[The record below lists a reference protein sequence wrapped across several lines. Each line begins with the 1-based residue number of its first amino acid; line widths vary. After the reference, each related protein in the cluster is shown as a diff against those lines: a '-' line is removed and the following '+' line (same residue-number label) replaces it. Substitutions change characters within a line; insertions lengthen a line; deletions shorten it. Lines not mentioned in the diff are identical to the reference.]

1 VSYRITISI
10 AAAALCAACGSDK
23 ATAPV
28 AEKLCGAGGVVTLAI
43 NQAATIDCSAGTAVD
58 LAGGGAH
65 YLIVP
70 QFAASHVSDVGV
82 SYTIGAQNGSATADI
97 TPVSLSR
104 AEGVPN
110 AGDGEA
116 LARSIAPIA
125 RAGEQR
131 PGLRQAA
138 FDFAL
143 RRRARAAVAGGAWR
157 SSAGLVT
164 RPMAAVPALG
174 STRTFE
180 VVSSFDTKNPTYAAV
195 NAQLAYVGTNV
206 LVYVDAQSPTGGFT
220 PDQLIAFSKLFD
232 ETLYPLDIAAFGNP
246 SDIDGNGHVIML
258 LTPIVNAL
266 VTKADCKT
274 GGYVGGFFDGFDL
287 VSNSVNSNHGEVFY
301 GVVPDPD
308 STVSCAH
315 PVSELLDVVPATFL
329 HELQHLIS
337 FSQHVVVNGGD
348 AEEGWLDEGM
358 SLVAEELGAIHYEQK
373 YPPPSG
379 RSDPR
384 QLFPDSAEGYIIGQ
398 LQDSYTYL
406 LRTDTASTTLHSDA
420 DGGLAWRGGDWLLMR
435 WLGDQKGTAIYQQ
448 LEHNHTT
455 GIANIAAAAGESF
468 PGLFGDFSLALWT
481 DSIVGQPRSS
491 APQRNRFLTRNLR
504 ELYQAYYN
512 AASSNGTPDPD
523 VPRPYPVQPVT
534 LTLGN
539 AASGKMVP
547 GTMMFYR
554 VDASAPIR
562 VKFAPP
568 TGSFNASLHPQLSIY
583 RLPQ

>member
-1 VSYRITISI
+1 MLHRILIGT
-10 AAAALCAACGSDK
+10 AAAALCVACGSDK

-28 AEKLCGAGGVVTLAI
+28 ADKVCGAGGVVTLAV
-43 NQAATIDCSAGTAVD
+43 NQAATIDCSAGSVID

-70 QFAASHVSDVGV
+70 QFAAANVADVGV
-82 SYTIGAQNGSATADI
+82 NYTIGAQNSSATPDI

-104 AEGVPN
+104 AQAMPN
-110 AGDGEA
+110 GADGQA
-116 LARSIAPIA
+116 LARSIAPIPLDGA
-125 RAGEQR
+125 R
-131 PGLRQAA
+131 PGLRQAS
-138 FDFAL
+138 FDFML
-143 RRRARAAVAGGAWR
+143 RRRARNAVANGAWR
-157 SSAGLVT
+157 TSPVPAT

-180 VVSSFDTKNPTYAAV
+180 VVSSFDAKNPTYAAV

-206 LVYVDAQSPTGGFT
+206 LVYVDAQSPSGGFT

-246 SDIDGNGHVIML
+246 SDIDSNGHVIML

-287 VSNSVNSNHGEVFY
+287 VSNSVDSNHGEVFY
-301 GVVPDPD
+301 AVVPDTGA
-308 STVSCAH
+308 SVSCAH
-315 PVSELLDVVPATFL
+315 TVDELLEVVPATFL

-337 FSQHVVVNGGD
+337 FSQHVVVNRGD

-358 SLVAEELGAIHYEQK
+358 SLVAEELGATYYEQK
-373 YPPPSG
+373 YPAPTG
-379 RSDPR
+379 RTNPA

-398 LQDSYTYL
+398 LEDSYTYL

-420 DGGLAWRGGDWLLMR
+420 DGGLAWRGGDWLLLR
-435 WLGDQKGTAIYQQ
+435 WLGDQKGAAFYQQ
-448 LEHNHTT
+448 LEHNHTI
-455 GIANIAAAAGESF
+455 GITNISAAAGE
-468 PGLFGDFSLALWT
+468 PIPALFGDFSLALWT

-491 APQRNRFLTRNLR
+491 VPQRNRFLTRNLR

-512 AASSNGTPDPD
+512 AALTNGKPAAD
-523 VPRPYPVQPVT
+523 VPRPYPVQPAP
-534 LTLGN
+534 LTLGST
-539 AASGKMVP
+539 ASGKMVP

-568 TGSFNASLHPQLSIY
+568 SGKFDASLHPQLSVY
-583 RLPQ
+583 RLPE